1 MHSLSSLT
9 EVYNSKSMKIGWVHN
24 NFVICM
30 LMIIKIEAWLC
41 ISIMNKDSNVRDMQ
55 NDY

>member
-1 MHSLSSLT
+1 MTNGNDL
-9 EVYNSKSMKIGWVHN
+9 YNSKSIKIAWVCN